1 MNAFRKTAFAA
12 LAVASI
18 MGGLAG
24 TGAANAAQRTAD
36 DNFVMVPG
44 SDASAKQVA
53 EDTRMDIAEHGA
65 RTMFDAPRDTYR
77 TLVPGDSAMQRNH
90 EAKVRQQVAQDAA
103 SNHDAPRVG
112 PNTYVPGD
120 GSTSNYR

>member
-12 LAVASI
+12 LAVASV

-53 EDTRMDIAEHGA
+53 EDTRMDIAEHGSWFTHA
-65 RTMFDAPRDTYR
+65 TPVRHR
-77 TLVPGDSAMQRNH
+77 TLVPGDQSLRDHQAQV
-90 EAKVRQQVAQDAA
+90 VREHIA
-103 SNHDAPRVG
+103 RG
-112 PNTYVPGD
+112 
-120 GSTSNYR
+120 